1 MFTML
6 LNNFYQMAQV
16 ILYAFIN
23 EAKQHA
29 VWQETS
35 TIHHYINS
43 IFNVWVCIHH
53 IYVHIHTH
61 SIYLH
66 VYKGPLQLLT
76 LPHNHMATQD
86 KDVTASHHP
95 QSKH

>member
-1 MFTML
+1 ML
-6 LNNFYQMAQV
+6 LNNIYQMAQV

-35 TIHHYINS
+35 TVHHYINS
-43 IFNVWVCIHH
+43 IFNVWVRIHY
-53 IYVHIHTH
+53 IYIHTHPH

-66 VYKGPLQLLT
+66 VYIQLLT

-86 KDVTASHHP
+86 KDITASHHL

>member
-61 SIYLH
+61 STYMYIKDPYNYLH
-66 VYKGPLQLLT
+66 FPITTWQRKT
-76 LPHNHMATQD
+76 KT
-86 KDVTASHHP
+86 
-95 QSKH
+95 